1 MEISRLESVDVRTI
15 WKKEERDFTP
25 WLADNIDLLSEKLN
39 IELSFMEKEK
49 PTGTFETDIL
59 AEDSESNLVI
69 IENQFGKSDH
79 DHLGKTLT
87 YLANIEA
94 KTAIWIC
101 EDPRPEHI
109 KVIDWLNELPDLSF
123 YLVKIEAYKIS
134 NSPPAPHFVLV
145 TGPSVSAKEVG
156 AKKIELAERHLK
168 RLDFWEKLLEKSI
181 KMTPLF
187 SNIKPKKDNWIET
200 NAGIAGIRYVYVILM
215 DSARIELYID
225 TGEQEKNKN
234 IFDKLYS
241 EKDKIESELGEPID
255 WQRLELKRACRI
267 WDQLQ
272 EEMINKMIKFER
284 VMKKRIDR
292 IR

>member
-1 MEISRLESVDVRTI
+1 
-15 WKKEERDFTP
+15 
-25 WLADNIDLLSEKLN
+25 
-39 IELSFMEKEK
+39 
-49 PTGTFETDIL
+49 
-59 AEDSESNLVI
+59 
-69 IENQFGKSDH
+69 
-79 DHLGKTLT
+79 
-87 YLANIEA
+87 
-94 KTAIWIC
+94 
-101 EDPRPEHI
+101 
-109 KVIDWLNELPDLSF
+109 
-123 YLVKIEAYKIS
+123 
-134 NSPPAPHFVLV
+134 
-145 TGPSVSAKEVG
+145 VSAKEVG

-267 WDQLQ
+267 AIWITNIGLLNQDKWDQLQ